1 MAYAAKTVN
10 PEEGKIRIRFET
22 LSKRMSRINVDI
34 IHKKTDSFSLQDTRV
49 TPDSGDMGCFLLDE
63 IERLKTLD
71 TSPMF
76 KK

>member
-22 LSKRMSRINVDI
+22 LSKRMSKIDVDI
-34 IHKKTDSFSLQDTRV
+34 IHKKTDAFSLQETRF
-49 TPDSGDMGCFLLDE
+49 TPDNGDMGCFLLDE

-71 TSPMF
+71 TAPAF